1 MTTKNWEET
10 AAQKRK
16 KQAED
21 ITAFASAELS
31 DADQRKV
38 YYEYITGIDNIT
50 LLAEKIGQGEYS
62 SEDVTKAYIS
72 R

>member
-10 AAQKRK
+10 ATQKRK

-21 ITAFASAELS
+21 IAAFASAELS
-31 DADQRKV
+31 DADQRRE
-38 YYEYITGIDNIT
+38 YYSSITEIDNIT
-50 LLAEKIGQGEYS
+50 LLAEKIVQNEYS
-62 SEDVTKAYIS
+62 SEDVAKAYIS

>member
-21 ITAFASAELS
+21 IAAFVSAELS
-31 DADQRKV
+31 DAEQRRE
-38 YYEYITGIDNIT
+38 YYSSITRIDNIT
-50 LLAEKIGQGEYS
+50 LLAEKVGQGEYS